1 MKRLKLLIV
10 LLSIFFVAGNA
21 QLLWKISGNGLK
33 QNSYLF
39 GTHHLI
45 SIQFLDSIP
54 GVFPAFNKTDMVISE
69 IVLNDLDVSAKIQ
82 RAAMLPD
89 SLTMKDL
96 LTAEEFE
103 FADKE
108 LSNVLKMNL
117 LSLNKMHPSII
128 QTFYELALYKEKT
141 HFDENTKS
149 DSYFQLVANQKE
161 IPVKGLETI
170 DKQIDLLFPKD
181 NLKKKATELLEVI
194 KEKESL
200 YTEYEEV
207 NKLYR
212 SGKIEEIN
220 ELNRISNKKWGIT
233 AEENAE
239 LLDLRNIDW
248 VKQLP
253 QLMKSNA
260 CFIAVGALHL
270 PGENGMIKLLRKE
283 GYKVVAV
290 NK

>member
-54 GVFPAFNKTDMVISE
+54 GVFPAFNKTDMVVSE

-108 LSNVLKMNL
+108 LTNVLKMSL

-149 DSYFQLVANQKE
+149 DSYFQLVANQKG